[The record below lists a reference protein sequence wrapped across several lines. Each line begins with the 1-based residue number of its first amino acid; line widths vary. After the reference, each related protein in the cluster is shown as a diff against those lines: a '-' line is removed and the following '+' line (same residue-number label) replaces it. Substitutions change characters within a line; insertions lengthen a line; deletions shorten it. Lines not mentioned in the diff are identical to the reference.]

1 MKKLWFAAA
10 MLSLVVACKNENDA
24 ISNDKLP
31 TGEVTIKGEVTG
43 ADTGLLELLSSIRTD
58 QKADTVKIVDGKFTY
73 TTTLTEPIQFAIR
86 KAGARG
92 EELVFFADPGEVSIK
107 AHSDSFYAGK
117 VEAGRTQ
124 KLYKQAE
131 DSIKLIM
138 EKGKSLY
145 EAYVKAQTIQDGAE
159 MQRVQQ
165 EFMVIQQQ
173 AENFA
178 VNFSKRNNNSVIAPF
193 LGMMYLSEEG
203 KQSQLKG
210 VYDTLSVAV
219 KASYFGKKMG
229 DILKSSE
236 GTAVG
241 AQAAAFSLPDVNGK
255 QVALSSFKGKYVL
268 VDFWAS
274 WCGPCRKENP
284 NVVKA
289 YNSYKAKG
297 FDVLGVS
304 LDKEK
309 EDWVKAIAADNLTW
323 THVSDL
329 KYWDNEVA
337 KLYGVQA
344 IPTNF
349 LLDKEGRIIGKNLRG
364 EDLENKLKEI
374 MP

>member
-1 MKKLWFAAA
+1 MKKLWVVAAI
-10 MLSLVVACKNENDA
+10 LSIVVACKNENDTV
-24 ISNDKLP
+24 SKDKLP
-31 TGEVTIKGEVTG
+31 AGSVTISGEVAG
-43 ADTGLLELLSSIRTD
+43 ADTGLLELLSSTRTD
-58 QKADTVKIVDGKFTY
+58 QKADTVKIANGKFTY
-73 TTTLTEPIQFAIR
+73 TTTLTEPVQFAIR
-86 KAGARG
+86 KAGAKG
-92 EELVFFADPGEVSIK
+92 EELVFFADPGEVNIK
-107 AHSDSFYAGK
+107 AHTDSLWAGK
-117 VEAGRTQ
+117 VEAGTTQ

-145 EAYVKAQTIQDGAE
+145 ETYVKAQTNQDGAE

-165 EFMVIQQQ
+165 EFMGIQQQ

-178 VNFSKRNNNSVIAPF
+178 VNFSKKNNNSVIAPF
-193 LGMMYLSEEG
+193 LGMMYLSEDG
-203 KQSQLKG
+203 KQARLKG

-219 KASYFGKKMG
+219 KGSYFGKKMG

-236 GTAVG
+236 GTAIG
-241 AQAAAFSLPDVNGK
+241 AQAAEFTLPDVNGK

-274 WCGPCRKENP
+274 WCGPCRTENP

-289 YNSYKAKG
+289 YNTYKAKG

-309 EDWVKAIAADNLTW
+309 AAWTKAIAADNLTW

-364 EDLENKLKEI
+364 EDLENKLKEV